1 MLELR
6 RGERLLLS
14 ETGDWAKK
22 VGRAGSKAASPF
34 FIRAAAEDGKPA
46 SGSIFK
52 NKEFATAP
60 VNIGPYFFSR

>member
-6 RGERLLLS
+6 RSERLLLS
-14 ETGDWAKK
+14 ETGDGAKKK

-34 FIRAAAEDGKPA
+34 FIRAAAEDWKPA

-52 NKEFATAP
+52 IKN
-60 VNIGPYFFSR
+60 SH